1 MTQSIH
7 PAAKNGFSAGAER
20 YQQTRPN
27 YPPEIVQW
35 LKHHLLLT
43 EQAHCVDLGAGTGK
57 FLASLQQVTSQ
68 ITAVEPVSEMIG
80 QLKTVYPEIACI
92 QATSTDIPLNSNSID
107 AVVCAQSFHWFADS
121 ASLAEIHRILKP
133 QGQLALIWNQRDVQV
148 DWVKALADVIA
159 PLEGNTPRYHSGQW
173 KKVFEQQ
180 TLFQLD
186 HVQTFQQAHIG
197 TVENVVSKRL
207 LSSSFIAAMPE
218 HEQQQLKAQFEQIV
232 FKYTGKQPQDE
243 IAFPY
248 LTYAYDFKKID
259 SQ

>member
-20 YQQTRPN
+20 YQQTRPD

-35 LKHHLLLT
+35 LKQHLHLT

-80 QLKTVYPEIACI
+80 QLKTVYPEITCI

-148 DWVKALADVIA
+148 DWVKALADFIA
-159 PLEGNTPRYHSGQW
+159 DYEQDTPRFHSQQW
-173 KKVFEQQ
+173 QQVFDHQA
-180 TLFQLD
+180 LFGPAQLS
-186 HVQTFQQAHIG
+186 QFSHIQRG
-197 TVENVVSKRL
+197 TVEQVVSQRL
-207 LSSSFIAAMPE
+207 LSTSFIAAMPPA
-218 HEQQQLKAQFEQIV
+218 EQQHMKQKFEQIV
-232 FKYTGKQPQDE
+232 MDYTSLQAHDQID
-243 IAFPY
+243 FPY
-248 LTYAYDFKKID
+248 ITYAYQFEKL
-259 SQ
+259 SV